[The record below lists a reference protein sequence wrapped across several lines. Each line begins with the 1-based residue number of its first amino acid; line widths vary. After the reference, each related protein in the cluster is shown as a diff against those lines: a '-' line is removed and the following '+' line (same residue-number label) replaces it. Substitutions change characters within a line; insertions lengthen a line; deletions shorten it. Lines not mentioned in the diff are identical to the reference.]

1 MAEVK
6 DMEQTAEK
14 VTYGQEAPPKPKL
27 SKKKKKWIR
36 RGIALAVVAAIAL
49 GAVKF
54 LGKEE
59 GGETEIISETVAYG
73 AITAT
78 VEGSGLTKA
87 KNSETI
93 TITTAGTVMDVLV
106 TEGQQVTAGTPLFV
120 IDSDAARSA
129 VEQAENDVEGY
140 EKKLSTLR
148 KDIAGLNLAP
158 TYPGKLM
165 EVMDLNPGD
174 TISK

>member
-49 GAVKF
+49 GAVKL
-54 LGKEE
+54 LGEEE
-59 GGETEIISETVAYG
+59 GGETEIISETVTYG

-87 KNSETI
+87 KKRTQTE
-93 TITTAGTVMDVLV
+93 VCVLKK
-106 TEGQQVTAGTPLFV
+106 
-120 IDSDAARSA
+120 A
-129 VEQAENDVEGY
+129 VFTSWPCCPQ
-140 EKKLSTLR
+140 R
-148 KDIAGLNLAP
+148 P
-158 TYPGKLM
+158 
-165 EVMDLNPGD
+165 
-174 TISK
+174 